1 MPTLKF
7 FVVFVVFLA
16 SPLLAQPSNGPYVQ
30 LIPGASLPPPVG
42 PDLSAKAAYVGLAY
56 NLIAKAGPWYN
67 EKKVKDELQKNFED
81 AFTNGLKRADT
92 LGQKGV
98 LLKVQVLQEQVP
110 AGTLYSLRGSGATV
124 VGVGPDADSICYAQE
139 CYVALETAMRPGQ
152 TVTSDSGYV
161 FIERSGK
168 VFEVK
173 KYSINILD
181 AKAKQMRF
189 DKELRN
195 IYNESIRAKAMDGY
209 AEQLIKVA
217 KDQSDRK
224 AIQSLLQNRDDA
236 LKQIRNVEKEL
247 AAELNRQKS
256 IAAANATLKSIS
268 NALSLGSAIA
278 MASATLGTDVTA
290 GQPNGINSIPQLQ
303 SILGAMGVDSA
314 TKIQSINIQHKTIQ
328 NQLTGT
334 ETQIL
339 TVGVSHDMKPDT
351 FDVLS
356 PKP

>member
-1 MPTLKF
+1 MPIYRF
-7 FVVFVVFLA
+7 FFLVIAFLA
-16 SPLLAQPSNGPYVQ
+16 SPLLAQPSNGSYVQ
-30 LIPGASLPPPVG
+30 LIPGASLPPPVQ
-42 PDLSAKAAYVGLAY
+42 PDVSAKAAYALLAY

-67 EKKVKDELQKNFED
+67 EKKVKDELQKSFDD
-81 AFTNGLKRADT
+81 ALTKGLKKAET

-110 AGTLYSLRGSGATV
+110 AGTLYSLRGSGATM

-152 TVTSDSGYV
+152 TVTADSGYV
-161 FIERSGK
+161 FIETSGK
-168 VFEVK
+168 AFEVK
-173 KYSINILD
+173 KYAISILD
-181 AKAKQMRF
+181 AKAKQMRL
-189 DKELRN
+189 DTALRN
-195 IYNESIRAKAMDGY
+195 IYNESIRARAMDGY

-256 IAAANATLKSIS
+256 IAAAAATLNSIS
-268 NALSLGSAIA
+268 NALSLGGAIA
-278 MASATLGTDVTA
+278 MANATLGTDVTA
-290 GQPNGINSIPQLQ
+290 GQPNGINSIPELQ
-303 SILGAMGVDSA
+303 SILGAMGVDST
-314 TKIQSINIQHKTIQ
+314 TKIQSINVRHKTIQ

-334 ETQIL
+334 ETQIFS
-339 TVGVSHDMKPDT
+339 VGVSHDMKPDT